1 LPLQEQPA
9 ALTSRVT
16 SPQEGSNQLEAAGT
30 PQPYPLRIEGT
41 LAPSLS
47 RWLWLVKWLLAIPH
61 FVVLFFLWAAF
72 VVMSIVAFFAILLTG
87 RYPRGV
93 FGFNV
98 GVLRWTWR
106 VVFYSYGALGTDR
119 YPPFTLD
126 EVVDYPAK
134 LEVDY
139 PEQLSRGLVLVKWW
153 LLAIPHYIVV
163 AILVGGTSGFLWWE
177 ESYWGPGLITVL
189 VLIAA
194 VALLFTTRY
203 PRGIFDFVLGL
214 DRWAF
219 RVAAYAGLMTDRYPP
234 FRLDQGEGDLAPAGA
249 AEPVVAE
256 PPAAVVP
263 ETALVSRWTAGRI
276 VAIVAGSILALIS
289 LGLLAGGIGGIV
301 VDQTQRNGD
310 GFLMSPSQEFD
321 TGTYALLSETLD
333 VGAEVPQWVIDELI
347 GTVRI
352 ESESE
357 QSVFVGIAAETDA
370 DTYLGDVRRAVVTD
384 VGSDPDYSVRR
395 GGAPGSPPGT
405 QTFWVASTTGAG
417 EQVLDWEAE
426 DGDWVIVAM
435 NADGSA
441 GVTAELRIGAEVDP
455 LIWIALGVLLAGV
468 LIGLGAAALIYV
480 GSRRPRGVRAEAAP
494 PAES

>member
-1 LPLQEQPA
+1 
-9 ALTSRVT
+9 V
-16 SPQEGSNQLEAAGT
+16 EATRA
-30 PQPYPLRIEGT
+30 PQPYPLRVEGT
-41 LAPSLS
+41 LDPSLS

-61 FVVLFFLWAAF
+61 FIALFFLWAAF
-72 VVMSIVAFFAILLTG
+72 VVMTIVAFFAIVFTG

-93 FGFNV
+93 FDFNA

-106 VVFYSYGALGTDR
+106 VVFYSYAALGTDR

-126 EVVDYPAK
+126 DVADYPAR

-189 VLIAA
+189 VLIAG

-203 PRGIFDFVLGL
+203 PRGIFDFVLAL
-214 DRWAF
+214 DRWVL

-234 FRLDQGEGDLAPAGA
+234 FRLDQGEAEVAPEPRLFEPA
-249 AEPVVAE
+249 APEVAV
-256 PPAAVVP
+256 PAAVP
-263 ETALVSRWTAGRI
+263 ARKWTAGRI
-276 VAIVAGSILALIS
+276 VAIVTGSILALIS

-301 VDQTQRNGD
+301 VDQTQRNAD
-310 GFLMSPSQEFD
+310 GFLMSPSGEFD

-357 QSVFVGIAAETDA
+357 RSVFVGIAEESDA

-395 GGAPGSPPGT
+395 GRAPASPPGT
-405 QTFWVASTTGAG
+405 TTFWVASTTGAG
-417 EQVLDWEAE
+417 EQVLDWDVE
-426 DGDWVIVAM
+426 DGDWVIVVM

-480 GSRRPRGVRAEAAP
+480 GSRRSSKVAG
-494 PAES
+494 

>member
-1 LPLQEQPA
+1 
-9 ALTSRVT
+9 V
-16 SPQEGSNQLEAAGT
+16 EAAGA
-30 PQPYPLRIEGT
+30 PQPYPLRLEGT
-41 LAPSLS
+41 LEPSLS

-61 FVVLFFLWAAF
+61 FIVLFFLWAAF
-72 VVMSIVAFFAILLTG
+72 VVMSIVAFFAILFTG

-93 FGFNV
+93 FDFNV

-106 VVFYSYGALGTDR
+106 VLFYSYGALGTDR

-126 EVVDYPAK
+126 EVADYPAK

-153 LLAIPHYIVV
+153 LLAIPQYVVV
-163 AILVGGTSGFLWWE
+163 AILVGGAGGFVWWE

-214 DRWAF
+214 DRWVF
-219 RVAAYAGLMTDRYPP
+219 RVVAYAGLMTDRYPP
-234 FRLDQGEGDLAPAGA
+234 FRLDQGGADAAPAPRLFEPTA
-249 AEPVVAE
+249 APE
-256 PPAAVVP
+256 AAVP
-263 ETALVSRWTAGRI
+263 EAAPARKWTAGRI

-289 LGLLAGGIGGIV
+289 LGLLAGGIGGII
-301 VDQTQRNGD
+301 VDQTQRNAD

-321 TGTYALLSETLD
+321 TGTYALVSETLD

-357 QSVFVGIAAETDA
+357 QPVFVGIAEESDA
-370 DTYLGDVRRAVVTD
+370 DGYLDDVRRAVVTD

-395 GGAPGSPPGT
+395 GGPPASPPGA

-417 EQVLDWEAE
+417 EHVLDWDVE

-435 NADGSA
+435 NADGLP

-480 GSRRPRGVRAEAAP
+480 GSRRSGSAEN
-494 PAES
+494 